1 VFFVAWFTSRE
12 LQSIWSYTKQMKR
25 FSTLA
30 KLAIILLI
38 AMMFP
43 ILIGDASSDSMAIEV
58 LLLIGAAV
66 AWNIFSGYTGYISLG
81 HATYYGLGGYIL
93 ALACQMWNIPGGY
106 EPFLLIPLAGLVAG
120 AFSIPLG
127 WIALRTRRY
136 TFMVITIAIFF
147 IFQLLAY
154 NLGNITGGATGIFLP
169 LPPWSADLAD
179 LPFYYVALALVSL
192 VIFVSWRI
200 RNARFGL
207 ALLAIRDDEDRARG
221 LGIRIDR
228 YKLGAYV
235 LSAAFTGMV
244 GALAIYF
251 AGLITPSSAFDQ
263 TLDIFIITMT
273 FFGGVGRVMGPIVG
287 GLLLGP
293 LQTYLAL
300 QFGSTASGINEILFG
315 CFLLVVI
322 LLFPEGIVPSVHK
335 LWSLW
340 RTARTKPGTILMP
353 SPAFAATLTPLPE
366 DSGSILPDAIPI
378 HSRPILLPSPAFAAT
393 LTPLPEDSGS
403 MLPEAMPIQSRSI
416 ERQPYRTPLAI
427 PHFPRAQRLP
437 VPALPQIT
445 QKVRAQRLVP
455 IAQSA
460 SITLSGQVAASPVV
474 SWRCPN
480 CRKPFLIKDNN
491 CYCPRCGFTSP
502 LAKLINTSLDHRA
515 NGAQ

>member
-1 VFFVAWFTSRE
+1 MFFVAWFTSRE
-12 LQSIWSYTKQMKR
+12 LQGIWSYTKQMKR

-235 LSAAFTGMV
+235 LSAAFTGMI

-273 FFGGVGRVMGPIVG
+273 FFGGVGSVMGPIVG

-293 LQTYLAL
+293 LQTYLAQ
-300 QFGSTASGINEILFG
+300 QFGSTASGINQVLFG

-322 LLFPEGIVPSVHK
+322 LLLPEGIVPSLNK
-335 LWSLW
+335 RWSLW
-340 RTARTKPGTILMP
+340 RTARTRPDTILMP
-353 SPAFAATLTPLPE
+353 SPAFEATLTPL
-366 DSGSILPDAIPI
+366 S
-378 HSRPILLPSPAFAAT
+378 
-393 LTPLPEDSGS
+393 EDSGS

-480 CRKPFLIKDNN
+480 CRKPFLIKDNS

-502 LAKLINTSLDHRA
+502 LPKLIHTSLDHRA